1 MALCALHPSHSRKP
15 PGQFIMYEAPV
26 FLPTDQIQVEFVLG
40 RSVSSLAHEN
50 TDNEP
55 NSAAYK
61 V

>member
-1 MALCALHPSHSRKP
+1 
-15 PGQFIMYEAPV
+15 MYEAPV

-40 RSVSSLAHEN
+40 GSVSSLTHKN

-55 NSAAYK
+55 NLAGTAYK